1 MAYKYTSGLG
11 NVGAFQVSGK
21 PFVSGG
27 IVPDG
32 AEDDVQYE
40 IQFPNVTSWIEV
52 RNLGVD
58 AYGAPEGMV
67 RIGFSALSIMEDGT
81 NYYDLPASASTG
93 RWDLKCTSIFLSGS
107 SECSVM
113 AGLTG
118 IPTGTIFENYSGSNG
133 IG

>member
-32 AEDDVQYE
+32 PLAGPPYE
-40 IQFPNVTSWIEV
+40 LQFPNVTRWIEV
-52 RNLGVD
+52 RNTGVD
-58 AYGAPEGMV
+58 DEDPWDGIIK
-67 RIGFSALSIMEDGT
+67 IGFSALSVMDEGT
-81 NYYDLPASASTG
+81 NYYELPVSASTG
-93 RWDLKCTSIFLSGS
+93 RWELKCTSIFLSGS
-107 SECSVM
+107 SECSVIV
-113 AGLTG
+113 GLTG
-118 IPTGTIFENYSGSNG
+118 IPTSSILQNYSESSG

>member
-21 PFVSGG
+21 PFASGG

-32 AEDDVQYE
+32 VEDAVQYE
-40 IQFPNVTSWIEV
+40 LQFPNVTRWIEI
-52 RNLGVD
+52 RNTGNDVYDLVDGGVL
-58 AYGAPEGMV
+58 
-67 RIGFSALSIMEDGT
+67 IGFSANSVKEAGT
-81 NYYDLPASASTG
+81 NYYDLPAS
-93 RWDLKCTSIFLSGS
+93 IFLSGS
-107 SECSVM
+107 GECSVV

-118 IPTGTIFENYSGSNG
+118 IPTGNIELNYSGSTG

>member
-21 PFVSGG
+21 PFASGG
-27 IVPDG
+27 IVADG
-32 AEDDVQYE
+32 PEDGSQYE
-40 IQFPNVTSWIEV
+40 LQFPNVTRWIEV
-52 RNLGVD
+52 RNQGID
-58 AYGAPEGMV
+58 EYSGPNGMIK
-67 RIGFSALSIMEDGT
+67 IGFSALSIMEDGT

-93 RWDLKCTSIFLSGS
+93 RWPLKCTSIFLSGS
-107 SECSVM
+107 SECSVI

-118 IPTGTIFENYSGSNG
+118 IPTGNIELNYSGSTG

>member
-27 IVPDG
+27 IVADG
-32 AEDDVQYE
+32 PEDDSQYE
-40 IQFPNVTSWIEV
+40 LQFPNVTRWIEV
-52 RNLGVD
+52 RNGGSDLQPYENGS
-58 AYGAPEGMV
+58 V
-67 RIGFSALSIMEDGT
+67 RIGFSALSVMEAGT
-81 NYYDLPASASTG
+81 NYYDLPASASTS
-93 RWDLKCTSIFLSGS
+93 RWELKCTSLFLSGS
-107 SECSVM
+107 GECSVV

-118 IPTGTIFENYSGSNG
+118 IPTSSIYLNYSESSG